1 MTPQMTRSHEIGNPL
16 TPPHGI
22 YDVLKIVVEIYDD
35 LKKMVLFLY
44 LFICLCFCCCCCCC
58 CFVVVVFVVSYASYL
73 CLILDLIY
81 TTIGGF

>member
-1 MTPQMTRSHEIGNPL
+1 MTPQMTRSHDIGNPL

-35 LKKMVLFLY
+35 LKKKVLFLY
-44 LFICLCFCCCCCCC
+44 LFVCFCLLLLLFCCY
-58 CFVVVVFVVSYASYL
+58 FVVSYGPYL

-81 TTIGGF
+81 ITIGGF